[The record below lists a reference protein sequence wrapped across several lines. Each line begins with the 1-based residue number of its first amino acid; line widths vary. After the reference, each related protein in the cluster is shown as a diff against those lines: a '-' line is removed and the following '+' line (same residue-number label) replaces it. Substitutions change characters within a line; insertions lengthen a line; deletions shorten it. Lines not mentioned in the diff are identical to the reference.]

1 MAGPGAVFPLVLGLV
16 FFPSTGCAFQVYV
29 PTSSKAELGTNVF
42 IPCTFKE
49 CSSGITQQYLAIVW
63 EFEGNVIVRY
73 DSKGIQKQPRKYIDE
88 KNIKDGAADLY
99 INNASIGDIG
109 TYKCTVICSPERSHK
124 EVNLTVYARP
134 TISALDKMTVGNEQ
148 DKILCSVIGFYPVQI
163 TVELIKDGA
172 VMSGSVL
179 SSPQRNGD
187 KTFSINSSVI
197 LPSAEK
203 PKSLSCRVRHESLT
217 EPLLQDIQL
226 VYKDSG
232 SDNIG
237 LVVGVIAGAVI
248 VVSVIAAVLYKRRSG
263 SSDVLVNKIHGTKM
277 MDGENGSLYCTA
289 CNCSQE
295 TQVQWIIQHKD
306 GTTCD
311 ITEKNSGDTEEGQ
324 PLMSMEYKV
333 STEKVPS
340 QKRKSCYDITT
351 TLSFIPSVSRH
362 LGSTVTCR
370 FTTNKKSEEATH
382 KLKDIYAKP
391 QFMESLR
398 FSITDQ
404 GDVQLS
410 ASLLRFYPQP
420 LQISWTSKRGQSQD
434 KIPSDEEDMKN
445 PDATFTLTSKC
456 TVSGELF
463 KDPMNKVTVTWKH
476 ESMDNPQFK
485 EISAKDLPWC
495 PRIGDSIERVI
506 QGDTILFK
514 SLVSDYFPDALT
526 VKWFQK
532 KKDCPEFIEVTESE
546 MYIIPNIVSSRTGKK
561 TFTTTSCLSLK
572 KSLLTEDDVMFIC
585 RVDHPSLEKPMEAKT
600 GQQRDTEVQ
609 AFFVNN
615 IQGPQRWYDGEK
627 VTLYCAAS
635 YCTQNTRV
643 IWIVTGKDGTE
654 NEICED
660 SGGADMKKDGGQC
673 PGYVAH
679 RERTDVSDIQDLLD
693 VTSCLTFTPSVSK
706 HKPITIS
713 CRVTCEGRVK
723 KKTFQR
729 KQLYAKPKVRSPIK
743 LSLTNSDEIRW
754 HFSENPMLA
763 KTVKNADGTYSAHSE
778 YKLPGSVFK
787 DPQSWVKVSW
797 KHESMDGWE
806 WRQMSAV
813 DKGKGV
819 TSLVCSDQ

>member
-1 MAGPGAVFPLVLGLV
+1 MLALLIFLTDLAILYDFLGSISDHTIALPGNNLLNLSRVGRPYTTPLLDNHPV
-16 FFPSTGCAFQVYV
+16 FPSTGSALQVYA
-29 PTSSKAELGTNVF
+29 PTSPKAELGANVL

-73 DSKGIQKQPRKYIDE
+73 DSKGLEKQPRKYIDE

-99 INNASIGDIG
+99 IHNASIGDIG

-148 DKILCSVIGFYPVQI
+148 DKILCSVTGFYPIQI

-172 VMSGSVL
+172 VMNGSVL

-197 LPSAEK
+197 LPSTEK

-226 VYKDSG
+226 VYKDDG

-237 LVVGVIAGAVI
+237 LVVGVIAVVVI
-248 VVSVIAAVLYKRRSG
+248 LIIVSVIAAVLYKRRSG
-263 SSDVLVNKIHGTKM
+263 SSEVLVNKIHGTKM
-277 MDGENGSLYCTA
+277 MDGENSSLYCTA

-306 GTTCD
+306 GTTCE
-311 ITEKNSGDTEEGQ
+311 ITDENSGDAEEGQ

-333 STEKVPS
+333 STEKVSS

-351 TLSFIPSVSRH
+351 TLSFIASVSRH

-370 FTTNKKSEEATH
+370 FITNKKSEEETH

-391 QFMESLR
+391 QLMESVQ

-410 ASLLRFYPQP
+410 ASLVRFYPQP
-420 LQISWTSKRGQSQD
+420 LQISWTSKRGQSKE

-445 PDATFTLTSKC
+445 PDGTFTLISKC

-485 EISAKDLPWC
+485 EISAKDLPWR
-495 PRIGDSIERVI
+495 PQIVDSIERVI

-526 VKWFQK
+526 VKWLQK

-546 MYIIPNIVSSRTGKK
+546 KYTIPNIVSSRTGKK

-572 KSLLTEDDVMFIC
+572 KSLLAEDDVVFIC
-585 RVDHPSLEKPMEAKT
+585 RVDHPCLEKPIEAKIV
-600 GQQRDTEVQ
+600 QQRDTNWRLQ
-609 AFFVNN
+609 AFIHSIN
-615 IQGPQRWYDGEK
+615 K
-627 VTLYCAAS
+627 
-635 YCTQNTRV
+635 
-643 IWIVTGKDGTE
+643 IVDTE
-654 NEICED
+654 SQYALLHRIKSEL
-660 SGGADMKKDGGQC
+660 AFYVVPVPH
-673 PGYVAH
+673 PG
-679 RERTDVSDIQDLLD
+679 
-693 VTSCLTFTPSVSK
+693 
-706 HKPITIS
+706 
-713 CRVTCEGRVK
+713 
-723 KKTFQR
+723 
-729 KQLYAKPKVRSPIK
+729 
-743 LSLTNSDEIRW
+743 
-754 HFSENPMLA
+754 
-763 KTVKNADGTYSAHSE
+763 
-778 YKLPGSVFK
+778 
-787 DPQSWVKVSW
+787 
-797 KHESMDGWE
+797 
-806 WRQMSAV
+806 
-813 DKGKGV
+813 
-819 TSLVCSDQ
+819 